1 VCVCVCVCVCNAI
14 GMLPSWVVLV
24 IEDLD

>member
-1 VCVCVCVCVCNAI
+1 VCVCVCVCNAI